1 MSKESMILLGGMLVA
16 SIIGTTVA
24 VKFIVPKLK

>member
-1 MSKESMILLGGMLVA
+1 MSKESMILLAGMLVA

-24 VKFIVPKLK
+24 VKFIVPNLK